1 MKKISELNKETND
14 IIEDF
19 YNEKNNTNIDF
30 NKIEELSKEERDKIG
45 RFFYNLNE
53 DDLNKMIAE
62 ATEEVNKKDT
72 EQFNSYVE

>member
-30 NKIEELSKEERDKIG
+30 NKIEELSRVERNKIAN
-45 RFFYNLNE
+45 FFFHLNE